1 MKPKRPT
8 KSKALQPAR
17 AVTGGREAT
26 FREVVGMIQAARGR
40 ALQAVNTELVDLYWQ
55 VGEFISGKIET
66 AAWGEGVV
74 DELARFIARRHP
86 DIKGFTRR
94 SLLLLETLAA
104 RGRDGDNTK
113 HCTGCKYL

>member
-1 MKPKRPT
+1 M
-8 KSKALQPAR
+8 
-17 AVTGGREAT
+17 
-26 FREVVGMIQAARGR
+26 
-40 ALQAVNTELVDLYWQ
+40 QAVNTELVDLYWQ

-66 AAWGEGVV
+66 ATWGEGVV